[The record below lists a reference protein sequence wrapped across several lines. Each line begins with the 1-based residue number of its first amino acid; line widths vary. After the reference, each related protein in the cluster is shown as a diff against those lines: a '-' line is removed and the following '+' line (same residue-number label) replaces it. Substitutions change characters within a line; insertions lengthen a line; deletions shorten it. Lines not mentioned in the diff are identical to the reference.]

1 MTPAELRNHNFAT
14 LRDSLAERR
23 RDVYRAFCDHGPATT
38 FELSEKCGI
47 GLLSV
52 RPRACELAELGLLCK
67 AGERTENGKKA
78 TVYAVTDAETWTE
91 WRDENF
97 PADGQLQM
105 GLNQS
110 GALTT

>member
-38 FELSEKCGI
+38 FELSEKSGI
-47 GLLSV
+47 GILTV
-52 RPRACELAELGLLCK
+52 RPRTCELAEMGLLCK
-67 AGERTENGKKA
+67 AGERVENGKRV
-78 TVYAVTDAETWTE
+78 TVYAITDRATWTA
-91 WRDENF
+91 WRETIF
-97 PADGQLQM
+97 PADGQMQM
-105 GLNQS
+105 GLNRD

>member
-1 MTPAELRNHNFAT
+1 MTPAELRNLNFAQ

-47 GLLSV
+47 GILTV
-52 RPRACELAELGLLCK
+52 RPRSTELAELGLLCK
-67 AGERTENGKKA
+67 AGERVENGKRV
-78 TVYAVTDAETWTE
+78 TVYAATDHKTWTE
-91 WRDENF
+91 WRDKTF

-105 GLNQS
+105 GLNAN